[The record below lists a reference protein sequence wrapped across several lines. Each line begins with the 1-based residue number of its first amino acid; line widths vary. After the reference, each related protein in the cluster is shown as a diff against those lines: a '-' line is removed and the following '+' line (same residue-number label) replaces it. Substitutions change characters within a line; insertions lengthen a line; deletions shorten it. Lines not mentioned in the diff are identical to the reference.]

1 MTRSQLV
8 FGVALIVVGV
18 LLLLDRT
25 GAVDAWAL
33 LKVWWPAIFILAV
46 PPRCSPVHGT
56 CSVPGCSPAWA
67 WPCSAGPSAT

>member
-33 LKVWWPAIFILAV
+33 LEVW
-46 PPRCSPVHGT
+46 
-56 CSVPGCSPAWA
+56 
-67 WPCSAGPSAT
+67 